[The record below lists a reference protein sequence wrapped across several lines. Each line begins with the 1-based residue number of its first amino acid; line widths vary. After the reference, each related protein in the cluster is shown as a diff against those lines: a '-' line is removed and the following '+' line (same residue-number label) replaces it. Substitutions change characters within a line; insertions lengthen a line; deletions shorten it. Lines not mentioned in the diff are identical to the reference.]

1 MGGILERKTN
11 SLEQPQNID
20 SLKTDNITKAFMAST
35 GVSLSNGITNSSPL
49 ETELKQT
56 VVGRS

>member
-1 MGGILERKTN
+1 M
-11 SLEQPQNID
+11 D